1 MAEEQLRGVIDSIRS
16 KLQAEL
22 DAHLGNLSQSH
33 EQALH
38 ETRQRAE
45 TDAEQRWSSKLDAI
59 QAQWGSRLETEVA
72 AARGAGERTL
82 ADAVTRARSEAEQA
96 AAQAQREL
104 EEAVATERARAQADL
119 ERAH

>member
-1 MAEEQLRGVIDSIRS
+1 MAEEQIRGVIDAIRS

-22 DAHLGNLSQSH
+22 DAHLGNLVQSH

-45 TDAEQRWSSKLDAI
+45 TEAEQRWSSKLDAI
-59 QAQWGSRLETEVA
+59 HAQWGSRLESEVA
-72 AARGAGERTL
+72 AARGEVERAL

-96 AAQAQREL
+96 AGHAAAEARRE
-104 EEAVATERARAQADL
+104 
-119 ERAH
+119 